1 MNLKALLGVA
11 GVHRKESPRARSVGR
26 TFEYLVAIAVL
37 LVFLQ
42 LVLSYTHFPI
52 EYAWLDRVLWGV
64 FVAELVVNLILVQD
78 RSRYLLHN
86 WLSVLIVLV
95 AAPWISWQGD
105 WALIFRA
112 LRLVLFLRF
121 VSTFFQDVLL
131 LLKRNRFGQILSG
144 FAFLVIGSGG
154 IFSYIEQRP
163 IIDGIWYALVTITTV
178 GYGDVVPLTQE
189 GRIFGSVLIVF
200 GVMFFSLV
208 TANFSAFLIGSDQR
222 KLERE
227 ILNYVRQT
235 EKRLATQSLQNEKH
249 VESIMLHST
258 QQIDRLKEELH
269 RYRAL
274 EEYLL
279 DMQQK
284 ADPVPEEFT
293 TLKESSDQPSISNEG
308 RANPYSHV
316 GPSPFSSPHLSA
328 LQDIEHELLSVKR
341 KLR

>member
-11 GVHRKESPRARSVGR
+11 GVHKRESPRARSVGR
-26 TFEYLVAIAVL
+26 LFEYLVALSLL

-42 LVLSYTHFPI
+42 LVLSFTDFPI
-52 EYAWLDRVLWGV
+52 QYAWLDFALWAV
-64 FVAELVVNLILVQD
+64 FAAELLVNLVLVQQ
-78 RSRYLLHN
+78 RGRYLLEN

-95 AAPWISWQGD
+95 AAPWMHWQND

-112 LRLVLFLRF
+112 LRLVLLVRF
-121 VSTFFQDVLL
+121 FSVFFRDAVL

-163 IIDGIWYALVTITTV
+163 IIDGIWYAIATITTV
-178 GYGDVVPLTQE
+178 GYGDVVPLTEE
-189 GRIFGSVLIVF
+189 GRLFGTVLIIF

-208 TANFSAFLIGSDQR
+208 TANFAAFLIGADQR

-235 EKRLATQSLQNEKH
+235 EKRLAKQSLDNEKH

-269 RYRAL
+269 RYRIL

-279 DMQQK
+279 EMQQK
-284 ADPVPEEFT
+284 EQLDQST
-293 TLKESSDQPSISNEG
+293 TIKESSDQPAMEVKQVKVY
-308 RANPYSHV
+308 PKV
-316 GPSPFSSPHLSA
+316 GPSPFSPSHLDA
-328 LQDIEHELLSVKR
+328 LQQIERELMTKDSR
-341 KLR
+341 HDS